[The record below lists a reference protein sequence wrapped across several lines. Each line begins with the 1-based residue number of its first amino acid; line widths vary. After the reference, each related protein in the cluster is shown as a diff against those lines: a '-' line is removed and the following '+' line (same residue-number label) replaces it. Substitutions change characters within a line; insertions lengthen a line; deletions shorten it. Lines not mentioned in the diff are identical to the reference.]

1 MSIES
6 RLRDVA
12 GWLRDI
18 DAEVREGTGDTP
30 TLSFRRGSVLVLVVA
45 FGGDESPEVLRLST
59 RVVRDVTAHE
69 KPDLMAY
76 LLQQNEHM
84 VFCSFSVDSAGDI
97 WLSTALLAGLD
108 RKDFLFVLS
117 ELLSVA
123 DTADDS
129 IVQKWG
135 GERFVDM

>member
-18 DAEVREGTGDTP
+18 DAEVRESAGDTP

-59 RVVRDVTAHE
+59 RVVRDVAAHE

-84 VFCSFSVDSAGDI
+84 VFCAFSVDSAGDI

-123 DTADDS
+123 DTTDDQ

-135 GERFVDM
+135 GERFLDP